1 MLSLIPLNL
10 FQDPYITVML
20 FRETTTTRKN
30 TATKR
35 NARDPTFHEKLEFEI
50 ATDTTKPLSTY
61 TLVVTVNNAGIIKR
75 DEVLGHV
82 IFSLTSPQ
90 TTAAQHWK
98 RVQEKPHEY
107 HSQWHSLVDPDEL

>member
-1 MLSLIPLNL
+1 
-10 FQDPYITVML
+10 ML

-35 NARDPTFHEKLEFEI
+35 SARDPTFHETLEFEI
-50 ATDTTKPLSTY
+50 ATDAAKPLSTY
-61 TLVVTVNNAGIIKR
+61 TLVVTVNDAGIFKR

-90 TTAAQHWK
+90 ATAVQHWK
-98 RVQEKPHEY
+98 SVEEQPHKY
-107 HSQWHSLVDPDEL
+107 HSQWHYLVDPDEL

>member
-1 MLSLIPLNL
+1 
-10 FQDPYITVML
+10 ML
-20 FRETTTTRKN
+20 FKETTTATKK

-35 NARDPTFHEKLEFEI
+35 NSRDPTFNEKLEFDI
-50 ATDTTKPLSTY
+50 TNDSTKLLSKY
-61 TLVVTVNNAGIIKR
+61 KLIVTVNNVGRFR

-90 TTAAQHWK
+90 ATAAEQWK
-98 RVQEKPHEY
+98 KVQEKPHEY